1 MPFAHHLWV
10 LTDHTCTRH
19 TDPGQVFLGPSC
31 STPAWRIEAGRSGM
45 CSEDKSAIGQPPK
58 AQVLSLSRSFPS
70 SPPIP
75 LHGLKSPP
83 PLLQPLK
90 DLLIHSIQNLSV
102 HLLSG
107 VTADPLT
114 SFLLRVLPT
123 SGPPNPPHSPLL
135 QPLCPCQDASPF
147 SPGSAASLP
156 TSKIFSGSLPP
167 KFPKTLPHLSD
178 TLFPFS
184 WTPLP
189 HAHSQGPCQPHP
201 LLSGTPCAL
210 FLECKDPFLPS
221 TSLLRDSSP
230 FLRFHH

>member
-107 VTADPLT
+107 VPADPLT

-135 QPLCPCQDASPF
+135 PHSSSMSRA
-147 SPGSAASLP
+147 
-156 TSKIFSGSLPP
+156 TS
-167 KFPKTLPHLSD
+167 H
-178 TLFPFS
+178 
-184 WTPLP
+184 
-189 HAHSQGPCQPHP
+189 
-201 LLSGTPCAL
+201 
-210 FLECKDPFLPS
+210 
-221 TSLLRDSSP
+221 LLRCFESP
-230 FLRFHH
+230 AWALTFLQACFRAQ